1 MGLRAEKF
9 KLLDPGLGKTFERG
23 AAITLKQYLEAAN
36 ARGALGV
43 RMKKFHETYDL
54 LLTPSL
60 AVLPFTAGK
69 LVPDGM
75 GDAYWTAWTPFS
87 RSEEHTSELQSLMR
101 ISYAVFCL
109 TKKTK
114 KHQIQATASTAYTT
128 TQ

>member
-1 MGLRAEKF
+1 MLFRS
-9 KLLDPGLGKTFERG
+9 
-23 AAITLKQYLEAAN
+23 AAN

-69 LVPDGM
+69 LVPAGM

-87 RSEEHTSELQSLMR
+87 YPFNLTQQPAMSVNCGFSPSGLPIGLQFVGPLHRDDLVLRDGADRTRTCPNSR
-101 ISYAVFCL
+101 
-109 TKKTK
+109 
-114 KHQIQATASTAYTT
+114 H
-128 TQ
+128 

>member
-1 MGLRAEKF
+1 MLFRS
-9 KLLDPGLGKTFERG
+9 
-23 AAITLKQYLEAAN
+23 AAN

-54 LLTPSL
+54 LRTPSL

-87 RSEEHTSELQSLMR
+87 YPFNLTQQPAMSVNCGFQASGLQIGLQFVGPMHR
-101 ISYAVFCL
+101 DRRNAV
-109 TKKTK
+109 
-114 KHQIQATASTAYTT
+114 
-128 TQ
+128 

>member
-1 MGLRAEKF
+1 MLFRS
-9 KLLDPGLGKTFERG
+9 
-23 AAITLKQYLEAAN
+23 AAN

-87 RSEEHTSELQSLMR
+87 YPFNLTQQPAMSVNCGFSASISEARRVGNEC
-101 ISYAVFCL
+101 V
-109 TKKTK
+109 
-114 KHQIQATASTAYTT
+114 STCRYRWSPYH
-128 TQ
+128 